1 MAFKSFLEELG
12 LLIHHRSVISC
23 IYPKLVALETV
34 QELTNLNCAYPGLI
48 TTSGAAVKEHLN
60 RYQNPSM
67 LFVTEHLEDG
77 SGLDLIHELDQAAVD
92 NRSVLIVTHN
102 HALAHDTL
110 NDSAISGAVLDHNI
124 GTPGCVLTQ
133 ALQAVNRNG
142 RYVDPDLIKPVDK
155 AKPTNEA
162 LSTRELEVLGLV
174 AEGLSNREV
183 AERLYLAPTTVRD
196 HVQSLMRKLHAKSR
210 TGAAVAGLRL
220 GLLVS

>member
-1 MAFKSFLEELG
+1 MSFKAFLEELG
-12 LLIHHRSVISC
+12 QLIHHRSVISC
-23 IYPKLVALETV
+23 VYPKLVALETV

-60 RYQNPSM
+60 RYQHPSM

-77 SGLDLIHELDQAAVD
+77 SGLDLIHELHHAPSDH
-92 NRSVLIVTHN
+92 RCVLIVTHN

-110 NDSAISGAVLDHNI
+110 NDPTISGIVLDQNI

-133 ALQAVNRNG
+133 ALQAVNRDG
-142 RYVDPDLIKPVDK
+142 RYVDPNLNRTEFDPIT
-155 AKPTNEA
+155 AKDA
-162 LSTRELEVLGLV
+162 LSSRELEVLGLV

-183 AERLYLAPTTVRD
+183 AERLFLAPTTVRD
-196 HVQSLMRKLHAKSR
+196 HVQSLMRKLRTKSR

-220 GLLVS
+220 GLLMN

>member
-1 MAFKSFLEELG
+1 MSFKAFLEELG
-12 LLIHHRSVISC
+12 QLIHHRSVISC
-23 IYPKLVALETV
+23 VYPKLVALETV

-60 RYQNPSM
+60 RYQHPSM

-77 SGLDLIHELDQAAVD
+77 SGLDLIHELHHASSDH
-92 NRSVLIVTHN
+92 RCVLIVTHN

-110 NDSAISGAVLDHNI
+110 NDPTISGIVLDQNI

-133 ALQAVNRNG
+133 ALQAVNRDG
-142 RYVDPDLIKPVDK
+142 RYVDPDLNIADFDPMITKD
-155 AKPTNEA
+155 A
-162 LSTRELEVLGLV
+162 LSSRELEVLGLV

-183 AERLYLAPTTVRD
+183 AERLFLAPTTVRD
-196 HVQSLMRKLHAKSR
+196 HVQSLMRKLRTKSR

-220 GLLVS
+220 G